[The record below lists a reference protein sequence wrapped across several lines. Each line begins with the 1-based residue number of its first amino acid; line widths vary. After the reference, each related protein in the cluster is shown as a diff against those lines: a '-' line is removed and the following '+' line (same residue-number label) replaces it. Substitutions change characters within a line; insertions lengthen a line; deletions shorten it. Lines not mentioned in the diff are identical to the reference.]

1 MEKVDRGVGRRAA
14 ASKAKFN
21 YSSDDDEDDDSG
33 AKAGSSRNSINGVE
47 TFDIKVTVGHSCKL
61 LVTIRN
67 QDCLMAK
74 FVPFLSLDCASVE
87 GGAQSKERKGSNFAI
102 RQSWF
107 LIVTRSLQL

>member
-74 FVPFLSLDCASVE
+74 FDPFLSLDCASVE
-87 GGAQSKERKGSNFAI
+87 GVERNPRKGRDQI
-102 RQSWF
+102 
-107 LIVTRSLQL
+107 L